1 MLIILVTLD
10 LRDASADHVA
20 PYQTDKEYQAEI
32 TKEMEAMDDEL
43 SDKGDSISNLQ
54 GVANGVVCVFAP
66 EQCQESAVLTPPKE
80 VNKDFD
86 NLDKEIEKSKVE

>member
-1 MLIILVTLD
+1 MNKKLERLIIIFMLVILVTLG

-20 PYQTDKEYQAEI
+20 PQQADGEYQAEI

-43 SDKGDSISNLQ
+43 SNEGDSISNLQ

-66 EQCQESAVLTPPKE
+66 EECQENAVLTPPKE
-80 VNKDFD
+80 NQ
-86 NLDKEIEKSKVE
+86 

>member
-1 MLIILVTLD
+1 MNKKLEWLIIIFMLVILVTLGS
-10 LRDASADHVA
+10 RDASADHVA
-20 PYQTDKEYQAEI
+20 PYYQTDEEYQAEI

-66 EQCQESAVLTPPKE
+66 EQCQESAILTPPKE
-80 VNKDFD
+80 NQ
-86 NLDKEIEKSKVE
+86 

>member
-1 MLIILVTLD
+1 MNEKLEWLIIIFILVILVTLGS
-10 LRDASADHVA
+10 RNASANHGT
-20 PYQTDKEYQAEI
+20 PHLTDEEYQAEI
-32 TKEMEAMDDEL
+32 TKEMEVIDDEL

-80 VNKDFD
+80 NQ
-86 NLDKEIEKSKVE
+86 